1 MDLFAFNPAQ
11 ALSLLLTLIRVSL
24 LVFLLPVFG
33 GNGTP
38 RSLKACI
45 CLAITAAIWPQ
56 VSFPG
61 EYMPAHPL
69 AIAII
74 VFGEL
79 ILGLI
84 FSLVVR
90 FIFGGIQVGGQILAF
105 QMGFSMATT
114 VDPLQGD
121 QETIISHFLYMVAIL
136 TFLILNGHLY
146 VLKALMDSFR
156 LIPPGG
162 LIISPPL
169 GWEIISMS
177 AEMFVLGLK
186 VAAPVMASLFLVE
199 LALALMARAA
209 PQMNM
214 LIIGFPVKITI
225 GLFFLGMLFVLM
237 AEYIQEFIFNVGP
250 LIHNLLRAA
259 SPFNS

>member
-1 MDLFAFNPAQ
+1 MDLFAFNPAD
-11 ALSLLLTLIRVSL
+11 ALSLLLTLMRISL

-33 GNGTP
+33 GNGAP
-38 RSLKACI
+38 RTLKACI
-45 CLAITAAIWPQ
+45 CLAITAAVWPH

-61 EYMPAHPL
+61 QTMPAHPFD
-69 AIAII
+69 IALII
-74 VFGEL
+74 VGEL
-79 ILGLI
+79 LLGI
-84 FSLVVR
+84 VFSLVVR
-90 FIFGGIQVGGQILAF
+90 FVFGGIQLGGQILAF

-121 QETIISHFLYMVAIL
+121 QETVISHFLYMVALL

-146 VLKALMDSFR
+146 MLKALMDSFK

-162 LIISPPL
+162 LVISPPF

-177 AEMFVLGLK
+177 GEMFVLGLK
-186 VAAPVMASLFLVE
+186 VAAPVMAALFLVE

-214 LIIGFPVKITI
+214 LIIGFPVKIAI
-225 GLFFLGMLFVLM
+225 GLLFLGMLFMLM
-237 AEYIQEFIFNVGP
+237 AEYILEFIENLTP
-250 LIHNLLRAA
+250 IILNLLRAA
-259 SPFNS
+259 SPYYS

>member
-1 MDLFAFNPAQ
+1 M
-11 ALSLLLTLIRVSL
+11 
-24 LVFLLPVFG
+24 
-33 GNGTP
+33 
-38 RSLKACI
+38 
-45 CLAITAAIWPQ
+45 
-56 VSFPG
+56 
-61 EYMPAHPL
+61 
-69 AIAII
+69 
-74 VFGEL
+74 
-79 ILGLI
+79 
-84 FSLVVR
+84 VR